1 MSPERIATLVAR
13 WARLYTRRLPASIA
27 ERRIEELGA
36 DVHDHIAHE
45 RGHGVGDRRIALG
58 LLSRLVR
65 GLPADVSWRGR
76 HSPVAR
82 SVVRVALV
90 TAAILLVPLVAMQ
103 LSGGVAWSPAD
114 FAVAAV
120 LIGGTGLL
128 QQLAAR
134 RAGDLAYRA
143 AAGVALAA
151 AFLLAWTTLAV
162 GVVGEPDD
170 PLNALYA
177 GVLAVGAVGALL
189 ARGRPR
195 GMARALLAT
204 ALAQALAAA
213 VALVVSLAGTPADRL
228 GSVADVIGV
237 NGLFVLLFAGS
248 AWLFARAAATGR
260 GRAPFPAPRRSG
272 HRDR

>member
-1 MSPERIATLVAR
+1 MTPERIAALVAR
-13 WARLYTRRLPASIA
+13 WARLYTRRLPAPIA
-27 ERRIEELGA
+27 ERRLEELGA

-45 RGHGVGDRRIALG
+45 RAHGTGDRRIALD
-58 LLSRLVR
+58 LLSRLAR

-76 HSPVAR
+76 RSPVAR

-103 LSGGVAWSPAD
+103 LSGEVAWSPAD

-120 LIGGTGLL
+120 LIGGAGLL

-134 RAGDLAYRA
+134 RVSDLTYRA

-151 AFLLAWTTLAV
+151 GFLLTWTALAV
-162 GVVGEPDD
+162 GVVGAPDE

-177 GVLAVGAVGALL
+177 GVLAVGAVGVLL

-195 GMARALLAT
+195 RMAGALLAA

-213 VALVVSLAGTPADRL
+213 VALVASLAAAPHDGL
-228 GSVADVIGV
+228 GSVADVLGV

-248 AWLFARAAATGR
+248 AWLFARADR
-260 GRAPFPAPRRSG
+260 CGRAPVPAPRRSG

>member
-1 MSPERIATLVAR
+1 MTPERIATLVAR
-13 WARLYTRRLPASIA
+13 WARLYTRRLPAPIA

-45 RGHGVGDRRIALG
+45 RAHGTGDRLIALG

-120 LIGGTGLL
+120 LIGGAGLL
-128 QQLAAR
+128 QQLTAR
-134 RAGDLAYRA
+134 RVSDLTYRA
-143 AAGVALAA
+143 AAGLALAA
-151 AFLLAWTTLAV
+151 GFLLAWTALAV
-162 GVVGEPDD
+162 GVVREPDD
-170 PLNALYA
+170 PLNAMCA
-177 GVLAVGAVGALL
+177 GVLAVGAVGAVL

-213 VALVVSLAGTPADRL
+213 VALVASLAGGPTDRL
-228 GSVADVIGV
+228 GSVADVLGV

-248 AWLFARAAATGR
+248 AWLFARAGR
-260 GRAPFPAPRRSG
+260 GSRAPVPAPHRSG
-272 HRDR
+272 HHDR